1 MIGLPVTKLITPATT
16 MALNT
21 LSIYSLYIHMF
32 HKAKSLVTL
41 ASQERLTPLKFYSLK
56 VQSVLVNNSD

>member
-1 MIGLPVTKLITPATT
+1 MIGLPVTKLTIPAVI

-32 HKAKSLVTL
+32 HKAKSLYL
-41 ASQERLTPLKFYSLK
+41 PWRCQERLTPLNFK
-56 VQSVLVNNSD
+56 V